1 MFNPEM
7 DVLIVDDA
15 PTMRRIVKGLLH
27 ELGFKNMRE
36 AVDGS
41 TALEELKRKKADL
54 VVSDWNMPVM
64 TGIDMLKAIRA
75 DEALKAI
82 PVLMVTAEAKK
93 ENILAA
99 LQAGVSN
106 YIVKPF
112 NAKTLEE
119 KLNKIFP

>member
-1 MFNPEM
+1 
-7 DVLIVDDA
+7 
-15 PTMRRIVKGLLH
+15 
-27 ELGFKNMRE
+27 
-36 AVDGS
+36 
-41 TALEELKRKKADL
+41 
-54 VVSDWNMPVM
+54 MPVM